1 MQDDIFHKLLVKF
14 VPWFFITPRPPVIAL
29 DFPFLPPAAAFW
41 TVQHQ
46 CYCLVGSSWVL
57 ARLCFFSLQL
67 RCGSEV
73 RLDDDGVRPIKSLD
87 IQAFLV
93 RVC

>member
-1 MQDDIFHKLLVKF
+1 MKF
-14 VPWFFITPRPPVIAL
+14 VPWFFVAPCPPVIAL
-29 DFPFLPPAAAFW
+29 DSPFLPPAASFW

-46 CYCLVGSSWVL
+46 CHCLVGSSRVL
-57 ARLCFFSLQL
+57 TRLRFFRIQL